1 MFKWKVILNKLQDTE
16 LEAAKH
22 VEYNYIY
29 RDTHQQKNSS
39 DTNIEIASIE
49 KQSSGAAKYLDTCQW
64 GNTGNGI
71 PGLPGKRHRQVH
83 TLVSVM

>member
-29 RDTHQQKNSS
+29 RDTHQQKTVVTLILILLQLRKNLLEQPS
-39 DTNIEIASIE
+39 TSIPA
-49 KQSSGAAKYLDTCQW
+49 SGA
-64 GNTGNGI
+64 
-71 PGLPGKRHRQVH
+71 
-83 TLVSVM
+83 TLVTASLARLGSNTDKSTD